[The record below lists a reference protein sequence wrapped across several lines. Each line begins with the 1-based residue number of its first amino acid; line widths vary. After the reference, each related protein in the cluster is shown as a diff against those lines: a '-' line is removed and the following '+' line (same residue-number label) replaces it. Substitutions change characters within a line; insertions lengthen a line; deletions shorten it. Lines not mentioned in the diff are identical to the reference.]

1 MSTAVKT
8 KEMNNPRKNALGRG
22 LSALLENASTDITN
36 NTTEAKP
43 ANATSEILISQI
55 QANPFQPRTE
65 FEETALNELAESI
78 KVHGIIQPIT
88 VRKMGYDSYQI
99 ISGERRTRASLLAG
113 LTKIP
118 AYIRVANDQEMLE
131 MALIENIQR
140 EELNPIEIGLS
151 YKRLMEECNLKQD
164 EVGGRVGKNR
174 STVNNYLRLLKLPDS
189 IQSALKENKISM
201 GHARAII
208 NVDDPKKQEW
218 MLEQMLANDLS
229 VRSIEN
235 LVREESTA
243 AAANKPAKPTA
254 KQTKTQALV
263 DYQKV
268 LSDRFNTKISIKAD
282 EKGRG
287 SIKIP
292 FRSQGELQRILDLI
306 QPEEN

>member
-1 MSTAVKT
+1 MSTAAKT

-22 LSALLENASTDITN
+22 LSALLENANTDITN
-36 NTTEAKP
+36 NTTDAKP

-65 FEETALNELAESI
+65 FEETALNELADSI
-78 KVHGIIQPIT
+78 KIHGVIQPIT

-208 NVDDPKKQEW
+208 NVEDPQKQEW

-229 VRSIEN
+229 VRSVEN
-235 LVREESTA
+235 LVREESTN
-243 AAANKPAKPTA
+243 AAANKPARPTA

-268 LSDRFNTKISIKAD
+268 LSDRFNAKISIKAD